1 MDDGYRDCRFL
12 VFCHETRI
20 LRYGQCLPDR
30 YLFRDMKGHLREL
43 GRWFDLLVNALEVWT
58 ERLKERSI
66 IEDLEIVVVDE

>member
-1 MDDGYRDCRFL
+1 M
-12 VFCHETRI
+12 
-20 LRYGQCLPDR
+20 PDR